1 MHAGTGFELAGEI
14 VELGSG
20 VSNFKPGDKVI
31 AINFPV
37 SVARYY
43 YCTCFFK
50 SCKRLALF

>member
-50 SCKRLALF
+50 SCKLLALF